1 MSVLYDKFSIIEN
14 PSKDINS
21 EELLSDIN
29 NYFENLL
36 LFDKKIIHQ
45 DYITSIS
52 RFQNKIDYTKLL
64 TTHLENYLKQK
75 RLSIR
80 NNIKKGNFEIDSL
93 IKLIQTY
100 CDKIINIEKI
110 CNNNEIKKIS
120 SLKLYEEIILE
131 NSLNGFLKNE
141 LSTIEDSK
149 FKIINDLIFRMKSI
163 FEDNPQT
170 GAYEWFLFLISSA
183 LASTVEENFN
193 KTFPVP
199 ENYQKI
205 INFCNNLQFCSKIY
219 NFYNKSIA
227 SKNLNIILNGS
238 VKILG
243 QNLIDIFN
251 YSSLNKIN
259 SIFKNNS
266 EILDILINKLSI
278 SIDNKTIKE
287 IISNKFFIII
297 ENNIKDLIL
306 ENLEIFKDLT
316 ECLQIF
322 DKFLLNIGSTRDII
336 NNKLSLIFSNE
347 KTQNFLIENIHQH
360 IIRSS
365 GDNEFEINENLAVI
379 LSFCN
384 NIKEK
389 DKFIEKYNK
398 LLIMR
403 ILNNPKIEIENI
415 YLNSLIEKFGQKL
428 LFKTKKIITDT
439 DYTLK
444 DVNNFNKFNV
454 EYSKFFH
461 PITTSYDNWDINQC
475 EGLITS
481 QIIEQID
488 DRSPT
493 MNILFAYQNFYDIR
507 YSNKRKLNWYPH
519 FGEVV
524 FDFMEKE
531 IRMLPIQFM
540 ILEKISTSEKISKD
554 DLINYNILVNYNI
567 NFKKS
572 LISSLLFGGI
582 VKINDDNISLTTDV
596 SNISTNYIDIFFTTT
611 NYANIWEQRMIKELI
626 MNRQDVVNSQ
636 INHFIKTTPLSKED
650 LYRKV
655 SENINVFELTM
666 DIFDKS
672 ITHMIDNDYIKLENG
687 LFEKLLY

>member
-1 MSVLYDKFSIIEN
+1 MSVLYDKFNIIEN
-14 PSKDINS
+14 PIKDVNS
-21 EELLSDIN
+21 DELLSDIN

-36 LFDKKIIHQ
+36 LFDEKIMHQ

-52 RFQNKIDYTKLL
+52 RFQNKIDYTKIL

-100 CDKIINIEKI
+100 SDKIINIEKI

-120 SLKLYEEIILE
+120 SLQLYEQIILE

-149 FKIINDLIFRMKSI
+149 FKTINDLIYRMKSI

-183 LASTVEENFN
+183 LASTVEENLN

-205 INFCNNLQFCSKIY
+205 INFCNNLQFCSKIF
-219 NFYNKSIA
+219 NFYNKTIA
-227 SKNLNIILNGS
+227 SKDVNIILNGS
-238 VKILG
+238 VKLLG
-243 QNLIDIFN
+243 QTLIDIFN
-251 YSSLNKIN
+251 NSSLNKIN

-266 EILDILINKLSI
+266 EILDILINRLKI
-278 SIDNKTIKE
+278 SSDNKTIKE

-297 ENNIKDLIL
+297 ENNIRDFKDD
-306 ENLEIFKDLT
+306 NLEILIDLT

-322 DKFLLNIGSTRDII
+322 DKFLFNIGSTRDII

-347 KTQNFLIENIHQH
+347 KTQNFLIENIHQN
-360 IIRSS
+360 IIKSS
-365 GDNEFEINENLAVI
+365 IDNDFENNEQLAII
-379 LSFCN
+379 LSFCS

-398 LLIMR
+398 LLILR
-403 ILNNPKIEIENI
+403 LLNNPKIEIEHI
-415 YLNSLIEKFGQKL
+415 YLNMLIEKFGQKL

-444 DVNNFNKFNV
+444 DIRNFNKLNV
-454 EYSKFFH
+454 EYSKFFN

-481 QIIEQID
+481 QIIEQQD
-488 DRSPT
+488 NRYET

-519 FGEVV
+519 FGEVI
-524 FDFMEKE
+524 FDYMEKE
-531 IRMLPIQFM
+531 IKMLPIQFM
-540 ILEKISTSEKISKD
+540 ILEKIFDSNRISKD
-554 DLINYNILVNYNI
+554 NLIDYSILANYNID
-567 NFKKS
+567 FKKS
-572 LISSLLFGGI
+572 LISSLLHGGI
-582 VKINDDNISLTTDV
+582 IKINEDNISLTTDV

-611 NYANIWEQRMIKELI
+611 NYANIWEQRMMKELI
-626 MNRQDVVNSQ
+626 MNRQDIINSQ
-636 INHFIKTTPLSKED
+636 INHFVKKSPLSKED
-650 LYRKV
+650 LYKKV

-666 DIFDKS
+666 EIFDKS
-672 ITHMIDNDYIKLENG
+672 ITYMIDNDYIKLENG
-687 LFEKLLY
+687 LFEKLFY

>member
-1 MSVLYDKFSIIEN
+1 MSVLYDKFNIIEN
-14 PSKDINS
+14 PIKNVNS
-21 EELLSDIN
+21 EELHSDIN

-36 LFDKKIIHQ
+36 LNDEKIMHQ
-45 DYITSIS
+45 DYIISIF
-52 RFQNKIDYTKLL
+52 RFQNKIDYVKIL
-64 TTHLENYLKQK
+64 TTHIENYLKQK

-100 CDKIINIEKI
+100 SDKIINIAKI

-120 SLKLYEEIILE
+120 SLQLYEQIILE

-163 FEDNPQT
+163 CEDNPQT
-170 GAYEWFLFLISSA
+170 AAYEWFLFLISSA
-183 LASTVEENFN
+183 LTSTVEENFN

-199 ENYQKI
+199 EDYQKI

-227 SKNLNIILNGS
+227 SKELHIILNGS
-238 VKILG
+238 VKLLG
-243 QNLIDIFN
+243 QTLIDIFN
-251 YSSLNKIN
+251 NSSLNKIN
-259 SIFKNNS
+259 SIFKNNF
-266 EILDILINKLSI
+266 EILDILINKLKI

-297 ENNIKDLIL
+297 ENNIKDFKD
-306 ENLEIFKDLT
+306 ENLEILIDLT
-316 ECLQIF
+316 ECLEIF

-347 KTQNFLIENIHQH
+347 KTQNFLIENIHQN

-365 GDNEFEINENLAVI
+365 NENDFENNENLAVI
-379 LSFCN
+379 LSFCS

-398 LLIMR
+398 LLITR

-415 YLNSLIEKFGQKL
+415 YLNMLIEKFGQKL

-444 DVNNFNKFNV
+444 DVNNFNKLNV
-454 EYSKFFH
+454 EYSKFFR

-475 EGLITS
+475 EGLITT

-488 DRSPT
+488 NRTST
-493 MNILFAYQNFYDIR
+493 INILFAYQNFYDIR

-519 FGEVV
+519 FGEVI

-531 IRMLPIQFM
+531 FKMLPIQFM
-540 ILEKISTSEKISKD
+540 ILEKISNSEKISKD
-554 DLINYNILVNYNI
+554 DLINYNILTNYNI
-567 NFKKS
+567 DFKKS
-572 LISSLLFGGI
+572 LISSLLLGGI
-582 VKINDDNISLTTDV
+582 IQINEDNISMTTDI
-596 SNISTNYIDIFFTTT
+596 SNISTNYIDIFFSTT
-611 NYANIWEQRMIKELI
+611 NYTNIWEQRIVKELI
-626 MNRQDVVNSQ
+626 MNRLDIINSQ
-636 INHFIKTTPLSKED
+636 INHFVKKTPLSKED

-655 SENINVFELTM
+655 SENINVFELTT

-672 ITHMIDNDYIKLENG
+672 IAHMIDNDYIKLENG